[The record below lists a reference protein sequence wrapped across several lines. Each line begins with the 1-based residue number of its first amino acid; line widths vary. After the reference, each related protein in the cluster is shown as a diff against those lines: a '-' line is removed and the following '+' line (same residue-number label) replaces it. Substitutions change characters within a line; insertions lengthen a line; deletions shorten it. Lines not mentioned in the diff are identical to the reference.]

1 MAKVTFYRL
10 LDKSGVPE
18 RTNNEIITAA
28 NLKPGYGI
36 LSSDQSYE
44 LVDQEGNI
52 VKRSNDEGSSAKRSG
67 PNFNGCGQ
75 DITEEYLK
83 SK

>member
-28 NLKPGYGI
+28 NLKPGYEI
-36 LSSDQSYE
+36 LSSNQSFE
-44 LVDQEGNI
+44 LAED
-52 VKRSNDEGSSAKRSG
+52 SNDQPIGPSSSEDSQE
-67 PNFNGCGQ
+67 NN
-75 DITEEYLK
+75 
-83 SK
+83 S